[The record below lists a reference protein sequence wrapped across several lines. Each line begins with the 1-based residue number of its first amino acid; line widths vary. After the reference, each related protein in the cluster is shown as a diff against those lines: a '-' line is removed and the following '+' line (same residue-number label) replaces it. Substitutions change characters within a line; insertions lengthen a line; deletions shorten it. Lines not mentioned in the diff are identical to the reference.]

1 MGGEGVGREEGCTCE
16 CPRACAEQRRPQDL
30 LLCLH
35 MHPRPYHGR
44 AQRRVAR
51 VRSRERSA
59 HLLHAPDDD
68 VSDVS
73 DVARLQRADPH
84 QLVHT
89 LDDSGNICHELPVVL
104 IRAVASAE
112 REWWGGKGE
121 FCARAGISGKKTLSS
136 TSLLLG
142 AHLT

>member
-1 MGGEGVGREEGCTCE
+1 VGGEGRDVLCE
-16 CPRACAEQRRPQDL
+16 YLRACAERRRPQGL
-30 LLCLH
+30 LWCLH

-44 AQRRVAR
+44 AQRGVAR
-51 VRSRERSA
+51 VCARSRERSA

-89 LDDSGNICHELPVVL
+89 LDDPGNIRHELPVVL
-104 IRAVASAE
+104 IRAVAPAE
-112 REWWGGKGE
+112 REWGRMVSSVP
-121 FCARAGISGKKTLSS
+121 ARISGKKILVVRVSV
-136 TSLLLG
+136 LLMR
-142 AHLT
+142 T